1 MDMKG
6 GLRFLLFSS
15 ALIIIGL
22 TLSSCSQLIRWFIP
36 GCDKLFFRWYAMF
49 AEDFDQGNLMHWTG
63 IRGTQLALG
72 TYFAGLAANGAVITR
87 KIVLI
92 C

>member
-1 MDMKG
+1 MDMKD
-6 GLRFLLFSS
+6 GLRFPLFSS

-49 AEDFDQGNLMHWTG
+49 AEDFEPG
-63 IRGTQLALG
+63 
-72 TYFAGLAANGAVITR
+72 
-87 KIVLI
+87 
-92 C
+92 